1 MPSRAYNPVPMKL
14 AILLTNNDTA
24 AFAARYPNDGEKF
37 RTLFAA
43 LRPGWSIDVFAVK
56 DGIFP
61 PRASDFQGYV
71 ITGSPAS
78 VNDPL
83 PWIAQLLDFLRDAH
97 ERRRALLGI
106 CFGHQALAAAL
117 GGKVEAASQGWGLGI
132 SRSVY
137 TYCVPWM
144 NLSAPTSQML
154 IAAHCDQVT
163 KLPRDA
169 INLCSS
175 PHCAHGGFAIGKHVF
190 TSQFHPEMT
199 PAFMGDLLD
208 FLRDKLPE
216 PTLREARNT
225 LREPGALSQVSTDA
239 ARFLGWAVRFFEQAA
254 NGEEAA

>member
-1 MPSRAYNPVPMKL
+1 MKL

-24 AFAARYPNDGEKF
+24 AFAARYPNDGDKF

-43 LRPGWSIDVFAVK
+43 LRPNWSMDVFAVK

-61 PRASDFQGYV
+61 REVTDYEGYL

-83 PWIAQLLDFLRDAH
+83 SWIAQLLDFLRDAH

-117 GGKVEAASQGWGLGI
+117 GGKVEVASQGWGLGI

-137 TYCVPWM
+137 TNCVPWM
-144 NLSAPTSQML
+144 NLSAPISQAL

-175 PHCAHGGFAIGKHVF
+175 THCAHGGFAIGNHVF

-216 PTLREARNT
+216 HTLREARET
-225 LREPGALSQVSTDA
+225 LQEPGALSQVSSDA
-239 ARFLGWAVRFFEQAA
+239 ARFLDWGVRFFEQAA
-254 NGEEAA
+254 NVEEAA